1 MYALT
6 VYVRARAQSL
16 FADPVIAYD
25 ASASMIV
32 IEADRLAPE
41 SVSPV
46 HAHSPYSPEGHGIR
60 KGHWEEVRVYMFPA
74 R

>member
-1 MYALT
+1 MCELT
-6 VYVRARAQSL
+6 VYVRARAQTL
-16 FADPVIAYD
+16 LADPVIAYD
-25 ASASMIV
+25 ASASIV
-32 IEADRLAPE
+32 IEADQFAPE

-60 KGHWEEVRVYMFPA
+60 KGHWEEVRAYVLPA